1 MKILLTAALIAL
13 TTTASFAQDAILIA
27 LTTTAS
33 FAQDAIHVT
42 GSSTVL
48 PFATIAAES
57 FGENSEYNTPIVEGG
72 GTGAG
77 IAKFCETADPASV
90 DIADASRKMKS
101 GEVST
106 CHKNGVSDI
115 LEVRIGYDGIV
126 FASAADGAS
135 FAFTPSDW
143 FNALAAEVVVDGKLV
158 PNPYTKWSEIDPKLP
173 DQEIMVFIPGTKH
186 GTREVF
192 DQKVVTVGCTVF
204 KSDKAFKTRDGNA
217 DGCTKLRQDGRA
229 VEIDGDYTETL
240 KRLEAN
246 PTSVGVFGLSFYE
259 ENTDKLQVATFQG
272 VTPTKETIASGEYR
286 VSRPL
291 FMYVKTQHYTTTPGL
306 KEFVQHVVSDD
317 LAGPDGILVEA
328 GLVSDPKLADT
339 QANVK

>member
-1 MKILLTAALIAL
+1 MKSYILVASMLFATAVHA
-13 TTTASFAQDAILIA
+13 DN
-27 LTTTAS
+27 
-33 FAQDAIHVT
+33 AIHLT

-57 FGENSEYNTPIVEGG
+57 FGENGGFTTPIVEGG

-77 IAKFCETADPASV
+77 IAKFCESSDATSV

-101 GEVST
+101 GELSL
-106 CHKNGVSDI
+106 CHKNGVSKV

-126 FASAADGAS
+126 FASAASGPE

-143 FNALAAEVVVDGKLV
+143 FKALAAEVDINGKLV
-158 PNPYTKWSEIDPKLP
+158 PNPYTKWSEVDPKLP

-192 DQKVVTVGCTVF
+192 DQKVITKGCTVF
-204 KSDKAFKTRDGNA
+204 KSDKLFKARDGKA
-217 DGCTKLRQDGRA
+217 DGCTVLRKDGRA

-246 PTSVGVFGLSFYE
+246 PTSMGVFGLSFYE
-259 ENTDKLQVATFQG
+259 NNTDKLRVATFQG
-272 VTPTKETIASGEYR
+272 VVPNKDTIAAGKYA

-291 FMYVKTQHYTTTPGL
+291 FMYVKTQHYQSTPGL
-306 KEFVQHVVSDD
+306 KEFVQYVVSDD
-317 LAGPDGILVEA
+317 LAGPAGIMVEA
-328 GLVSDPKLADT
+328 GLVADPKLAET
-339 QANVK
+339 QAKVK